1 LKKNFWGL
9 YSGPTLIKRKS
20 EEWKGKGEAWEGRD
34 RTERDNYRREG
45 RGLGSE
51 RLETQNKKV
60 VRFLRGRVK
69 FARLPQRIA
78 KDATA

>member
-1 LKKNFWGL
+1 M
-9 YSGPTLIKRKS
+9 
-20 EEWKGKGEAWEGRD
+20 E
-34 RTERDNYRREG
+34 REG
-45 RGLGSE
+45 VKHGRGGTGLNETITGGRGEDWGSE